1 MKKYLIILLGVVGC
15 ANNPNIVAKFPQDP
29 YLERKEHAGN
39 LFGNKDGIIIFE
51 EKKDNNVN
59 KQEKT
64 ETDLW
69 NKALTTISKL
79 FPITSIDK
87 SNGLILTDWAEIQS
101 ISDNTNLYKANI
113 IVNKDNVNIS
123 VFEKD
128 NKGQNINNSK
138 IAEKI
143 KKLILK

>member
-15 ANNPNIVAKFPQDP
+15 SNNPIVVEKFPQDP
-29 YLERKEHAGN
+29 YIERKEHAGN
-39 LFGNKDGIIIFE
+39 LFGNKDGIIVFQ
-51 EKKDNNVN
+51 D
-59 KQEKT
+59 KQNKT
-64 ETDLW
+64 EKQTKTENNLW
-69 NKALTTISKL
+69 DKTLSEISKL

-87 SNGLILTDWAEIQS
+87 SNGLILTDWVKIQS
-101 ISDNTNLYKANI
+101 ISRNENLYRANI
-113 IVNKDNVNIS
+113 IINKNSLDIS

-143 KKLILK
+143 KEMILR

>member
-15 ANNPNIVAKFPQDP
+15 SNNPIVVEKFPQDP
-29 YLERKEHAGN
+29 YIERKEHAGN
-39 LFGNKDGIIIFE
+39 LFGNKDGIIVFQ
-51 EKKDNNVN
+51 D
-59 KQEKT
+59 KQNKT
-64 ETDLW
+64 EKQTKTENNLW
-69 NKALTTISKL
+69 DKTLSEISKL

-87 SNGLILTDWAEIQS
+87 NNGLILTDWAEIQS
-101 ISDNTNLYKANI
+101 ISGNENLYRANI
-113 IVNKDNVNIS
+113 IINKNSLDIS

-143 KKLILK
+143 KEMILR

>member
-39 LFGNKDGIIIFE
+39 LFGNKDGIIVFQDKQNKI
-51 EKKDNNVN
+51 EK
-59 KQEKT
+59 QTKT
-64 ETDLW
+64 ENNLW
-69 NKALTTISKL
+69 DKTLTEISKL

-101 ISDNTNLYKANI
+101 ISGNTNSYKANI
-113 IVNKDNVNIS
+113 IVNKDNINIS

-143 KKLILK
+143 KEMILK

>member
-15 ANNPNIVAKFPQDP
+15 SNNPNIVAKFPQDP
-29 YLERKEHAGN
+29 YIERKEHAGN
-39 LFGNKDGIIIFE
+39 LFGNKDGIIVFQDKQNKI
-51 EKKDNNVN
+51 EK
-59 KQEKT
+59 QIKT
-64 ETDLW
+64 ENNLW
-69 NKALTTISKL
+69 DKTLTEISKL

-101 ISDNTNLYKANI
+101 ISGNENLYKANI

>member
-29 YLERKEHAGN
+29 YIERKEHAGN
-39 LFGNKDGIIIFE
+39 LFGNKDGIIVFQ
-51 EKKDNNVN
+51 D
-59 KQEKT
+59 KQNKT
-64 ETDLW
+64 EKQTKTENNLW
-69 NKALTTISKL
+69 DKTLTEISKL

-87 SNGLILTDWAEIQS
+87 SNGLILTDWTEIQS
-101 ISDNTNLYKANI
+101 ISGNENLYKANI

-138 IAEKI
+138 IDEKI
-143 KKLILK
+143 IEIIIK

>member
-15 ANNPNIVAKFPQDP
+15 SNNPIVVEKFPQDP
-29 YLERKEHAGN
+29 YIERKEHAGN
-39 LFGNKDGIIIFE
+39 LFGNKDGIIVFQ
-51 EKKDNNVN
+51 D
-59 KQEKT
+59 KQNKT
-64 ETDLW
+64 EKQTKTENNLW
-69 NKALTTISKL
+69 DKTLTEISKL

-87 SNGLILTDWAEIQS
+87 SNGLILTDWTEIQS
-101 ISDNTNLYKANI
+101 ISGNENLYRANI
-113 IVNKDNVNIS
+113 IINKNSLDIS

-143 KKLILK
+143 KEMILR

>member
-15 ANNPNIVAKFPQDP
+15 SNNPIVVEKFPQDP
-29 YLERKEHAGN
+29 YIERKEHAGN
-39 LFGNKDGIIIFE
+39 LFGNKDGIIVFQ
-51 EKKDNNVN
+51 D
-59 KQEKT
+59 KQNKT
-64 ETDLW
+64 EKQTKTENNLW
-69 NKALTTISKL
+69 DKTLSEISKL

-87 SNGLILTDWAEIQS
+87 SNGLILTDWTEIQS
-101 ISDNTNLYKANI
+101 ISGNKNLYKANI
-113 IVNKDNVNIS
+113 IVNKDNVDIS

-143 KKLILK
+143 KEIILR

>member
-15 ANNPNIVAKFPQDP
+15 SNNPIVVEKFPQDP
-29 YLERKEHAGN
+29 YIERKEHAGN
-39 LFGNKDGIIIFE
+39 LFGNKDGIIVFQDKQNKT
-51 EKKDNNVN
+51 KK
-59 KQEKT
+59 QTKT
-64 ETDLW
+64 ENNLW
-69 NKALTTISKL
+69 DKTLTEISKL

-101 ISDNTNLYKANI
+101 ISGNENLYKANI

-143 KKLILK
+143 KEMILR

>member
-1 MKKYLIILLGVVGC
+1 MKRYLIILLGVVSC
-15 ANNPNIVAKFPQDP
+15 SNNPNIVAKFPQDP
-29 YLERKEHAGN
+29 YIERKEHAGN
-39 LFGNKDGIIIFE
+39 LFGNKDGIIVFQ
-51 EKKDNNVN
+51 D
-59 KQEKT
+59 KQNKT
-64 ETDLW
+64 EKQIKTENNLW
-69 NKALTTISKL
+69 DKTLSEISKL

-87 SNGLILTDWAEIQS
+87 SNGLILTDWTEIQS
-101 ISDNTNLYKANI
+101 ISGNENLYKANI

-143 KKLILK
+143 KEMILK

>member
-15 ANNPNIVAKFPQDP
+15 SNNPIVVEKFPQDP
-29 YLERKEHAGN
+29 YIERKEHAGN
-39 LFGNKDGIIIFE
+39 LFGNKDGIIVFQDKQNNT
-51 EKKDNNVN
+51 EK
-59 KQEKT
+59 QTKT
-64 ETDLW
+64 ENNLW
-69 NKALTTISKL
+69 DKTLSEISKL

-101 ISDNTNLYKANI
+101 ISGNENLYRANI
-113 IVNKDNVNIS
+113 IINKNSLDIS

-143 KKLILK
+143 KEMILR

>member
-15 ANNPNIVAKFPQDP
+15 SNNPNIVAKFPQDP
-29 YLERKEHAGN
+29 YIERKEHAGN
-39 LFGNKDGIIIFE
+39 LFGNKDGIIVFQ
-51 EKKDNNVN
+51 D
-59 KQEKT
+59 KQNKT
-64 ETDLW
+64 EKQTKMENNLW
-69 NKALTTISKL
+69 DKTLSEISKL

-87 SNGLILTDWAEIQS
+87 SNGLILTDWTEIQS
-101 ISDNTNLYKANI
+101 ISGNENLYKANI

-143 KKLILK
+143 KEIILK